1 MKHLKH
7 LLAAL
12 VFVSLIVFTSCGG
25 GKGGDGNPNPA
36 ADQAEKLVA
45 TWTLAANG
53 AKLESQAVDGWTGFT
68 LTFTGDEDGGN
79 YSTTNVALNSEAVWP
94 ASGTWSF
101 DGDDI
106 GRILRENDGVSI
118 NISSVTA
125 TTLTLAFNINTAV
138 RGSSVDGNWTFTFT
152 TN

>member
-25 GKGGDGNPNPA
+25 GKGKKDPNPA

-53 AKLESQAVDGWTGFT
+53 AKLESQTVDGWTGFT
-68 LTFTGDEDGGN
+68 LSFTGDEDGGS
-79 YSTTNVALNSEAVWP
+79 YTTTNVATDSEAVWP
-94 ASGTWSF
+94 SSGTWEF

-106 GRILRENDGVSI
+106 GTILRSDGVDI

-125 TTLTLAFNINTAV
+125 TTLTLAFNINTAA